1 MTVASVVGDVISG
14 FRAGSKSAKTW
25 GNFFTDA
32 LKSAD
37 SQTYKSYS
45 EAMGIALTAE
55 PALIKTFT
63 NAVDDDT
70 IMAVLKNSD
79 REVAEALVKNMKN
92 VDTAKAALRRVAAA
106 DPALA
111 RTLNF
116 ADVKASSVADLVV
129 RQGGTTKQ
137 ATEVSKS
144 TPIMMKNQDKV
155 NAAQMKD
162 VTPNDAKNVPDAESD
177 EVAKEQMTN
186 HVRDKG
192 GVSES
197 ATNAEVGEAIE
208 NGGKIAENSG
218 TVRKALEKLGIIAV
232 GSDIAT
238 FTRKHWMKMGA
249 AMVILCMAY
258 DTNNPFTAL
267 DRALDDVD
275 DMVDGLKEL
284 ADSAFEM
291 AKDAAEGTFDLIA
304 FLTENWWMSLICCC
318 LILLIGVAATLS

>member
-116 ADVKASSVADLVV
+116 ADVKSLDFAEVAA
-129 RQGGTTKQ
+129 RQGATTAQ
-137 ATEVSKS
+137 AKDLQDGALG
-144 TPIMMKNQDKV
+144 MMEKLPAT
-155 NAAQMKD
+155 NAAKTKTVPAEAAKTAPLSATDDAAEQTA
-162 VTPNDAKNVPDAESD
+162 VTW
-177 EVAKEQMTN
+177 
-186 HVRDKG
+186 VRDKG
-192 GVSES
+192 GVVE
-197 ATNAEVGEAIE
+197 AVPDADLAEAIR
-208 NGGKIAENSG
+208 NGGEIVKNSG
-218 TVRKALEKLGIIAV
+218 TVREALEKLGILAV

-238 FTRKHWMKMGA
+238 FTRRHWMKMGA

-275 DMVDGLKEL
+275 DLVDGLKEL
-284 ADSAFEM
+284 ADAAANA
-291 AKDAAEGTFDLIA
+291 AKNASEGTLDLIA
-304 FLTENWWMSLICCC
+304 FLTQNWWMSLICCC
-318 LILLIGVAATLS
+318 LILFIGVAATLS